1 MFETAIRR
9 ASRVVLATTALAS
22 MILLGCTQ
30 AEPEVPSAG
39 DAADDEVVVRSVT
52 QQDVLDLVA
61 SDAPGT
67 LLDVRSV
74 AEFDSGHVPGAL
86 NIPVDELPQRL
97 GELESGRA
105 EEVIVYCAGGV
116 VDGACVLRDPD
127 DGAVATEHLRLEAGH
142 RAARPHQVHEFLAP
156 QRIGTG
162 THRSRGCEICEKPNR
177 TDVVGIQIDR
187 FSREILGSEYEELRR
202 QRVVIDA
209 PSTVIARMPSAK

>member
-30 AEPEVPSAG
+30 AEPEIPSAG

-105 EEVIVYCAGGV
+105 DEVIVYCERGGRAMKAA
-116 VDGACVLRDPD
+116 DLLMASGFRKL
-127 DGAVATEHLRLEAGH
+127 GHLEGDMSGW
-142 RAARPHQVHEFLAP
+142 RAAGLP
-156 QRIGTG
+156 
-162 THRSRGCEICEKPNR
+162 
-177 TDVVGIQIDR
+177 
-187 FSREILGSEYEELRR
+187 SE
-202 QRVVIDA
+202 
-209 PSTVIARMPSAK
+209 